1 MNLDELKKKL
11 LAALPPALRE
21 KMGIHLDDEEDDD
34 EIDSDEATA
43 NHDLSEMGEGDEDD
57 EGDEEQE
64 DDEEDDEE
72 AEKKAK
78 RSKIIRAV
86 AILAVIFFA
95 ADEFLN
101 TEEEVVVPDVPAV
114 MSPAK
119 KALLEARKK
128 EAEEAKLAAER
139 AALETPEPTAE
150 PTSEPIAIEEPEVE
164 TEVEPEPVV
173 EVPPETPPE
182 ILTIEDE
189 PTVAPTPE
197 AVVTPDFME
206 NIGQTTPSDNVPT
219 PQAEQDNSLDAL
231 MQAVDKSGKMAE
243 DNMKTQL
250 GRNDPSYIEPP
261 NYLRTGRGLVYNC
274 REGHW
279 ACVDKFSYFTC
290 FENQKWNEEN
300 VQGAECVTRDV
311 YASGADCAAIQKF
324 YVNKPEPTDFCGKK
338 AVEEVKVESQSQ
350 PEDLSNL
357 LAP

>member
-1 MNLDELKKKL
+1 LNLDELKKKL
-11 LAALPPALRE
+11 LEALPPALRE
-21 KMGIHLDDEEDDD
+21 KMGIHLDEEEEEYDD
-34 EIDSDEATA
+34 EVDSDEATA
-43 NHDLSEMGEGDEDD
+43 NHDLSEMAEGDEDD
-57 EGDEEQE
+57 DGEE
-64 DDEEDDEE
+64 DEEDDEE

-78 RSKIIRAV
+78 RSKIIRAI

-101 TEEEVVVPDVPAV
+101 TEEELVVPDVPVV

-119 KALLEARKK
+119 KALLEAKKK

-139 AALETPEPTAE
+139 AALETPEPTVE
-150 PTSEPIAIEEPEVE
+150 PTSEPVVIEDPEFVP
-164 TEVEPEPVV
+164 EPEP
-173 EVPPETPPE
+173 EPE
-182 ILTIEDE
+182 IPLETVPEVLTIEDE
-189 PTVAPTPE
+189 PTPAPTPE

-206 NIGQTTPSDNVPT
+206 NIGQTTPSENIPN
-219 PQAEQDNSLDAL
+219 PQADQDNSLDAL

-250 GRNDPSYIEPP
+250 GRNDPSYVEPP

-300 VQGAECVTRDV
+300 VQSAECVTRDV

-338 AVEEVKVESQSQ
+338 DIEEVKVESISE
-350 PEDLSNL
+350 PEDISNL